1 MTLAGVYGFW
11 KYVSKLERLETRRY
25 LEMFYI
31 LKFRE
36 LVCSVLSSLS
46 LSITVHGNEISLFS
60 LYFLVR
66 LTGWLLLPVH
76 AGEDRAACN

>member
-1 MTLAGVYGFW
+1 M
-11 KYVSKLERLETRRY
+11 
-25 LEMFYI
+25 EM
-31 LKFRE
+31 KF
-36 LVCSVLSSLS
+36 SL
-46 LSITVHGNEISLFS
+46 LS